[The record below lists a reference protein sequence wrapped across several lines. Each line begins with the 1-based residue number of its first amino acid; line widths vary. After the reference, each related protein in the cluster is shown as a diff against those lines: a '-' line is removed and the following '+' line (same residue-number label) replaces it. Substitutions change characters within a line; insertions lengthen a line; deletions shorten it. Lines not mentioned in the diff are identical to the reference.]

1 MTPAAPTTLD
11 FVQDRRAEVHS
22 HFSRH
27 PLPSP
32 APASTAC
39 HMCRVPAHAHTSMLL
54 ARGAGAGHALP
65 SPIDCAAHVLDR

>member
-54 ARGAGAGHALP
+54 ARGAGAGHALT